1 MTERHAF
8 DHFERFRVRYSEV
21 DNQGIVFNAH
31 YLTYFDQT
39 ITEYFR
45 VLDFDYREMVE
56 RLGVEFHTV
65 RALVDYKRP
74 IVMDALIDVGIVP
87 ARIGNSSLTWGLAI
101 FYADGDELLSTGEVV
116 WVCSKRGQHVSH
128 PLPAEL
134 IEKLRPRMHPLTKDT
149 R

>member
-1 MTERHAF
+1 MSERQQY

-31 YLTYFDQT
+31 YLTYFDQA
-39 ITEYFR
+39 ITEYIR
-45 VLDFDYREMVE
+45 AIDFDYREMVA

-65 RALVDYKRP
+65 RAVVDYKRP
-74 IVMDALIDVGIVP
+74 IVMDSLIDVAIAP

-101 FYADGDELLSTGEVV
+101 FYADQDELLSTGEVV
-116 WVCSKRGQHVSH
+116 WVCSLRGAHVSH

-134 IEKLRPRMHPLTKDT
+134 VDRLRPRLRAT
-149 R
+149 